1 MGVQFSAPYFP
12 SWEGDFC
19 GVGSAADNAMSITR
33 SERGFAGRRFF
44 RVQFSLVCVTMQ
56 HMEQD
61 VAERFTRIED
71 KLDTLSRDVA
81 DVRES
86 VAKLIGASPYFATKE
101 DVEAAKHEATRSR

>member
-1 MGVQFSAPYFP
+1 
-12 SWEGDFC
+12 
-19 GVGSAADNAMSITR
+19 
-33 SERGFAGRRFF
+33 
-44 RVQFSLVCVTMQ
+44 MQ